1 VASKPVTATPAPTI
15 ALKTAGPTA
24 PAPTIKLAT
33 STKPFGAT
41 TSPALPTTQPLST
54 KPALPALA
62 AATAALPKATVNLQ
76 PPTVPLGAMPSA
88 SASQAPTLMIAG
100 DEETSSADK
109 VVTGLAIV
117 GFIAAC
123 ALLAFQLM
131 IAGIWI
137 NAEDNPSESGWMQLI
152 E

>member
-1 VASKPVTATPAPTI
+1 
-15 ALKTAGPTA
+15 
-24 PAPTIKLAT
+24 
-33 STKPFGAT
+33 
-41 TSPALPTTQPLST
+41 
-54 KPALPALA
+54 
-62 AATAALPKATVNLQ
+62 
-76 PPTVPLGAMPSA
+76 
-88 SASQAPTLMIAG
+88 MIAG